1 LLLAWLAA
9 CGQAVPHQT
18 GPHGAPV
25 LRAVYRDAGHR
36 LLVALPDGPNGVPHG
51 DCAAPLLVDDA
62 TGAARQI
69 TPAEAAVRA
78 QRMVL
83 TGAVHGTCP

>member
-1 LLLAWLAA
+1 M
-9 CGQAVPHQT
+9 PHQT
-18 GPHGAPV
+18 GPRGAPV

-36 LLVALPDGPNGVPHG
+36 LLVALPDGPQGLPHG
-51 DCAAPLLVDDA
+51 DCAAPVLVDDA

-69 TPAEAAVRA
+69 TPAQAAVWV

>member
-1 LLLAWLAA
+1 M
-9 CGQAVPHQT
+9 PHQT
-18 GPHGAPV
+18 GPQGARV

-69 TPAEAAVRA
+69 TPTEAAVRA